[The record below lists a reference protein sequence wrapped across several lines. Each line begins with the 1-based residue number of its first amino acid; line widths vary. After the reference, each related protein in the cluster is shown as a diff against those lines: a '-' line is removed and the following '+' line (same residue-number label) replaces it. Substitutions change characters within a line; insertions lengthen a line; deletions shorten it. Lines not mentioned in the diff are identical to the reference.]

1 MLDHIMDKITD
12 LTEEERRKIYTA
24 RVYISI
30 EAGSEL
36 FGIGGYYAEDPIER

>member
-24 RVYISI
+24 RFTFQSKQAVSY
-30 EAGSEL
+30 SEL
-36 FGIGGYYAEDPIER
+36 ADIMRKIL

>member
-1 MLDHIMDKITD
+1 MLDQIMDKITD
-12 LTEEERRKIYTA
+12 LTEDQRRTI
-24 RVYISI
+24 YISI

>member
-12 LTEEERRKIYTA
+12 LTEEERRNLYCP
-24 RVYISI
+24 VYISI